1 MQLNTAQLLKQGVG
15 ASRSYEINDDV
26 SFPDEEISECHVQ
39 GDVNLIRTDKG
50 ILVRGV
56 LEGQSHLM
64 CSRCLTSFEQ
74 PLKFTIEEEFFPS
87 VDVSR
92 GVSLP
97 LPEDSTVFMIDKHH
111 MLDLSEAV
119 RQYALMNLP
128 MKPLC
133 RTDCGGLC
141 PGCGA
146 NLNQEACRCETNS

>member
-15 ASRSYEINDDV
+15 ASRSYEIDDEV
-26 SFPDEEISECHVQ
+26 SFPEEEISKCHVR

-50 ILVRGV
+50 ILVKGT

-64 CSRCLTSFEQ
+64 CSRCLTLFEH

-87 VDVSR
+87 IDVTR
-92 GVSLP
+92 GVSLSP
-97 LPEDSTVFMIDKHH
+97 PEDSSVFMIDKQH

-119 RQYALMNLP
+119 RQYALMSLP

-146 NLNQEACRCETNS
+146 NLNQEACRCQTHS